1 MRLRAAGL
9 KIIFSLLA
17 AIAFAASLA
26 PRFALAQDP
35 KPETSQQQQQQPPSK
50 KHSKDQE
57 KPKSPDS
64 DDSSAPEPAT
74 KEPAKPKVRTIT
86 AFLTLDRATYQQQI
100 ADTFDFL
107 TKAKAVFEK
116 AGFEVQTLRIATQPF
131 PEYTRDLP
139 PEDAFTFLR
148 ELDHLAGTDGFMIS
162 VGPAMQHVGDD
173 AHEAGLLANALAP
186 AENMNGSVIIGA
198 EDGIHWDAVGAAAGV
213 IAFLAEH
220 SPRSQANFN
229 FAAVSM
235 VPPGTP
241 FFPAGYN
248 SGNDHQFAIGLQ
260 SANVIAEA
268 LTGAKNPEA
277 AENAIREKL
286 GAFAVQIEGIGKDV
300 AQQTGWKYEGIDLS
314 PAPLKRVSIGAAIEA
329 YTGSWLGSSGTL
341 SAAALITRAIQ
352 SIPVTRAGYSGLM
365 LPVLEDSTIA
375 RRWSEGSISIDGLLA
390 YSSVCGTGLDTIPLP
405 GRVSPEQ
412 LIKILGDV
420 ASLSVKWKKPLSARL
435 LPIAGKDAGDRTDF
449 DNPRLVNVL
458 LRPLP

>member
-1 MRLRAAGL
+1 MRRRVAGL

-17 AIAFAASLA
+17 ALALAASLA
-26 PRFALAQDP
+26 PRFAGAWES
-35 KPETSQQQQQQPPSK
+35 KSGSSQQQPAK

-57 KPKSPDS
+57 KAKPADT
-64 DDSSAPEPAT
+64 DDSGAEEAAS

-86 AFLTLDRATYQQQI
+86 AFLTLNRDTYEQQI
-100 ADTFDFL
+100 ADTVDFL
-107 TKAKAVFEK
+107 SKAKAVFEK

-148 ELDHLAGTDGFMIS
+148 KLDHLAGEDGFLIS

-173 AHEAGLLANALAP
+173 PHLAGLLANALAP
-186 AENMNGSVIIGA
+186 AENMNGSVVIGG

-220 SPRSQANFN
+220 SPRSQGNFS

-241 FFPAGYN
+241 FFPAGFN

-268 LTGAKNPEA
+268 LKGQKNPAA
-277 AENAIREKL
+277 AENAVREKL
-286 GAFAVQIEGIGKDV
+286 GAFAVQLERIGKDA
-300 AQQTGWKYEGIDLS
+300 AQQTGWNYEGIDLS
-314 PAPLKRVSIGAAIEA
+314 PAPLKHVSIGAAIEG

-352 SIPVTRAGYSGLM
+352 SIPVTRVGYSGLM

-375 RRWSEGSISIDGLLA
+375 RRWSEGSLSVDGLLA

-420 ASLSVKWKKPLSARL
+420 ASLSVKWKKPLSARI

-449 DNPRLVNVL
+449 DNPRLVNVM

>member
-1 MRLRAAGL
+1 MRQRRAGP

-17 AIAFAASLA
+17 ALALAASLS
-26 PRFALAQDP
+26 PGFAEAR
-35 KPETSQQQQQQPPSK
+35 ESESGTSQQPAK

-57 KPKSPDS
+57 KAKPVDS
-64 DDSSAPEPAT
+64 NDSSVDEPAS

-86 AFLTLDRATYQQQI
+86 AFLTLDRAIYQKQI
-100 ADTFDFL
+100 ADTVDFL
-107 TKAKAVFEK
+107 NKAKAIFVA

-139 PEDAFTFLR
+139 PEDAFKFLR
-148 ELDHLAGTDGFMIS
+148 ELDHLAGTDGFIIS
-162 VGPAMQHVGDD
+162 VGPAMQHIGDD
-173 AHEAGLLANALAP
+173 PHLAGLLANALAP
-186 AENMNGSVIIGA
+186 AENMNGSVAIAG

-213 IAFLAEH
+213 IAFLADH
-220 SPRSQANFN
+220 SPRSQANFG

-248 SGNDHQFAIGLQ
+248 SGNDHQFAMGLQ
-260 SANVIAEA
+260 SANVIADA
-268 LTGAKNPEA
+268 LAGQKNPAA

-286 GAFAVQIEGIGKDV
+286 GAFAVQIEHIGKDV
-300 AQQTGWKYEGIDLS
+300 AQQTGWIYEGIDLS
-314 PAPLKRVSIGAAIEA
+314 PAPLKHVSIGAAIEA

-341 SAAALITRAIQ
+341 SAAAMITRAIQ
-352 SIPVTRAGYSGLM
+352 SIPVTRVGYSGLM

-375 RRWSEGSISIDGLLA
+375 RRWSEGSISLDGLLA

-405 GRVSPEQ
+405 GRVTPEQ

-449 DNPRLVNVL
+449 DNPRLVNVM

>member
-1 MRLRAAGL
+1 MQRGPGL

-17 AIAFAASLA
+17 ALALAAWLS
-26 PRFALAQDP
+26 PRFARAQESKSGSSP
-35 KPETSQQQQQQPPSK
+35 QQPAK

-57 KPKSPDS
+57 KTKPADS
-64 DDSSAPEPAT
+64 DDASAEEAASR
-74 KEPAKPKVRTIT
+74 ESAKPKVRTIT
-86 AFLTLDRATYQQQI
+86 AFLTLDRATYQRQI
-100 ADTFDFL
+100 ADTVDFL
-107 TKAKAVFEK
+107 NQAKAEFEK

-139 PEDAFTFLR
+139 PEDAFKFLR
-148 ELDHLAGTDGFMIS
+148 ELDHLAGKDGFLIS
-162 VGPAMQHVGDD
+162 VGPAMQHAGDD
-173 AHEAGLLANALAP
+173 AQEAALLANALAP
-186 AENMNGSVIIGA
+186 AENMNGSVAIAG

-213 IAFLAEH
+213 IAFLAQH
-220 SPRSQANFN
+220 SPSSQGNFS
-229 FAAVSM
+229 FAAISM

-248 SGNDHQFAIGLQ
+248 SGNEHQFAIGLQ
-260 SANVIAEA
+260 SATVIAEA
-268 LTGAKNPEA
+268 IAGKKNPTE

-286 GAFAVQIEGIGKDV
+286 GAFAVQIEQIGKDV
-300 AQQTGWKYEGIDLS
+300 AKQTSWIYEGIDLS
-314 PAPLKRVSIGAAIEA
+314 PAPLKRDSIGAAIEA
-329 YTGSWLGSSGTL
+329 YTGGWIGSSGTL
-341 SAAALITRAIQ
+341 AAAAMITRAIQ
-352 SIPVTRAGYSGLM
+352 SIPVTRVGYSGLM
-365 LPVLEDSTIA
+365 LPVLEDSVIA

-405 GRVSPEQ
+405 GRVTPEQ

>member
-1 MRLRAAGL
+1 MQRGPGL

-17 AIAFAASLA
+17 ALALAAWLS
-26 PRFALAQDP
+26 PRFARAQES
-35 KPETSQQQQQQPPSK
+35 KSGSSQQQPAK

-57 KPKSPDS
+57 KAKPADS
-64 DDSSAPEPAT
+64 DDSSAEEAASR
-74 KEPAKPKVRTIT
+74 EPAKPKVRTIT
-86 AFLTLDRATYQQQI
+86 AFLTLDRATYQRQI
-100 ADTFDFL
+100 ADTVDFL
-107 TKAKAVFEK
+107 NQAKAEFEK

-139 PEDAFTFLR
+139 PEDAFKFLR
-148 ELDHLAGTDGFMIS
+148 ELDHLAGKDGFLIS
-162 VGPAMQHVGDD
+162 VGPAMQHAGDD
-173 AHEAGLLANALAP
+173 AQEAALLANALAP
-186 AENMNGSVIIGA
+186 AENTNGSVAIAG

-213 IAFLAEH
+213 IAFLAQH
-220 SPRSQANFN
+220 SPRSQGNFS
-229 FAAVSM
+229 FAAISM

-248 SGNDHQFAIGLQ
+248 SGNEHQFAIGLQ
-260 SANVIAEA
+260 SASVIAEA
-268 LTGAKNPEA
+268 LAGKKNPA
-277 AENAIREKL
+277 DAENAIREKL
-286 GAFAVQIEGIGKDV
+286 GAFATQIEQIGKDV
-300 AQQTGWKYEGIDLS
+300 AKQTSWIYEGIDLS
-314 PAPLKRVSIGAAIEA
+314 PAPLKRDSIGAAIEA
-329 YTGSWLGSSGTL
+329 YTGAWIGSSGTL
-341 SAAALITRAIQ
+341 AAAAMITRAIQ
-352 SIPVTRAGYSGLM
+352 SIPATRVGYSGLM
-365 LPVLEDSTIA
+365 LPVLEDSVIA

-405 GRVSPEQ
+405 GRITPEQ